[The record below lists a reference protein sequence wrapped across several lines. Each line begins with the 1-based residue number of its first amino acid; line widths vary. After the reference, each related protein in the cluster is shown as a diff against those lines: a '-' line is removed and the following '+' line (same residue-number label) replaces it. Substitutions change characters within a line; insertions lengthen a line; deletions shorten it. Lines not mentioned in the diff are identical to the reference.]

1 MSKKRQNAFG
11 AVLKYPRLDYVSQTE
26 RENLLGIFF
35 ESILLVFFLKIK
47 ANGTSDHRRNKKN
60 HSFFPS
66 YFLIHICFH
75 V

>member
-26 RENLLGIFF
+26 RENLLGIF
-35 ESILLVFFLKIK
+35 LR
-47 ANGTSDHRRNKKN
+47 ATSWSSFRKSKQMEQVITDATKKN
-60 HSFFPS
+60 HSFFPN